1 MRSVTYKLNFFYA
14 VMDALIVAIELIA
27 THCKKLKYTKRI
39 VIFTDNQNE
48 VDWLD
53 LPAVADMLKNTEID
67 IIMV

>member
-1 MRSVTYKLNFFYA
+1 
-14 VMDALIVAIELIA
+14 MDALIVAIELIA